1 MNALLAAALQQARR
15 AEKEQALFY
24 RALAACAEQAGD
36 DQAAE
41 DLNGLLADEQ
51 HHLSRLTAR
60 LLEADQSIANLNDVR
75 APAVAYPEWQPLARA
90 REQAEIERYETLVR
104 LELDT
109 LTAALITEIVAAER
123 EHARTL
129 GGKYMSA

>member
-1 MNALLAAALQQARR
+1 MNVALAQELQQARR

-24 RALAACAEQAGD
+24 RALAALAEQVGHV
-36 DQAAE
+36 QTAE

-60 LLEADQSIANLNDVR
+60 LLEADQALADLRDVQV
-75 APAVAYPEWQPLARA
+75 PAAEYADWQTQARS
-90 REQAEIERYETLVR
+90 REQAEIERYERLQR
-104 LELDT
+104 LELDPV
-109 LTAALITEIVAAER
+109 TAALIQEILRAE
-123 EHARTL
+123 ENHARTL